1 VRIGFFHMD
10 FDAAGGGEYDTLYL
24 TGALKQAS
32 HEPVVIT
39 AGGRLCGEFA
49 KVDVPVIVTS
59 LIKPVSQRSLL
70 DLWRNRK
77 ALADIVEQQELDVLN
92 PQGAY
97 MAWAAGAAARQ
108 MRKRGRVIPNIVTIP
123 MLSSMSRI
131 RYRIGSWIINRSA
144 DHVIVENTDELRRLR
159 RGKMKRPASLVYTC
173 PPPWR
178 YEAVTQTRKEIRDEM
193 GWADDTLVF
202 LMPARMTAQKNHELL
217 FKVLTRPELKD
228 LPALFY
234 LPGDGVLLEKHR
246 RTVKRLG
253 LADRVILP
261 GYTSDMMR
269 LYKGAD
275 VFLLSTHFESLPVAI
290 REAMMAALPVIATD
304 VNGIPE
310 AVKHGQTGFL
320 VRRNSADDLAEAIIK
335 MARDA
340 ELRRRFGRAGREFL
354 AERFNYDHWAEN
366 TLQVYREV
374 LRRMGVESDCL

>member
-24 TGALKQAS
+24 TGALREAG

-39 AGGRLCGEFA
+39 AGGRLCREFA
-49 KVDVPVIVTS
+49 KVDVPVIITH
-59 LIKPVSQRSLL
+59 LIKPVSERSLF

-77 ALADIVEQQELDVLN
+77 GLADIVEQQGLDVLN

-97 MAWAAGAAARQ
+97 MAWAAGCAARQ

-131 RYRIGSWIINRSA
+131 WYRLGSWIINRSA

-178 YEAVTQTRKEIRDEM
+178 YEAVTQTRQDIRAEM

-217 FKVLTRPELKD
+217 FQVLTRPELEN

-246 RTVKRLG
+246 QTVKRLA

-290 REAMMAALPVIATD
+290 REAMMAGLPVIATG

-310 AVKHGQTGFL
+310 AVRDGQTGLL
-320 VRRNSADDLAEAIIK
+320 VRKNSADDLAEAIIK
-335 MARDA
+335 MTEDA

-354 AERFNYDHWAEN
+354 TERFNYDHWAEN

-374 LRRMGVESDCL
+374 LQRMGVENDCL